1 MSLAEGGGGHRES
14 GESGLSRATAS
25 SALIP
30 PPSRRVHR
38 GTSPGIGAL
47 TLLLLALLLWSVVY
61 PNVSIIAGS
70 FAGGLVSWRE
80 FFASPGDMDALRGTV
95 IVAVGSVFAALLIGV
110 PLAFLLTR
118 SEFRG
123 RRLLGGVATLP
134 AALPPLVGV
143 LAFLF
148 LYGESG
154 VITRVVQRA
163 FGMAEAPWTLQGLPA
178 VIFVHAYTMYVYVFL
193 FVSAGLER
201 YDTTLDE
208 AAQGLGAS
216 RSLLLRRI
224 TLPLLTP
231 SLVGAMLLVFMS
243 ALGSFSAPYVFG
255 GGARVLATQILVS
268 RLNGSLGLAYVETT
282 VLAVTAVL
290 ALLVLRRI
298 EGRRQYTMAGKGRA
312 TRGMLGSGAARA
324 LVPPLAVLLVVLL
337 VLPHLMVVLISF
349 ARDGAWTT
357 QLLPPEYTMDNYRA
371 LATDRRLW
379 RPITNSVGMSAV
391 ATIANAVVCFAI
403 AYVVVLSKARGR
415 RMLALVAAL
424 PWAIPATAIALGLAA
439 TFDRNAPLQLRVLL
453 VGTFWILPFAYFI
466 RNIPLVTSAIEGSL
480 RQMDPTLEDAA
491 RGLGASRWMALRRV
505 ILPAARPGLIAGTML
520 AAVAAVGEFVAS
532 VVLYTHANRPISVEI
547 LAQVRSLSFGTAA
560 AYSVLLI
567 ALVLAM
573 TVGAR
578 WLEGVG
584 MARVPSS

>member
-1 MSLAEGGGGHRES
+1 M
-14 GESGLSRATAS
+14 RAPFRRFSAGWGTVTTA
-25 SALIP
+25 
-30 PPSRRVHR
+30 
-38 GTSPGIGAL
+38 GA
-47 TLLLLALLLWSVVY
+47 LLALLLWSIVY
-61 PNVSIIAGS
+61 PNVAIIAGS
-70 FAGGLVSWRE
+70 FANGLAQWRE
-80 FFASPGDMDALRGTV
+80 FAASPADIDALRGTI
-95 IVAVGSVFAALLIGV
+95 IVSVGSVVAALLVGV

-118 SEFRG
+118 ADFPG
-123 RRLLGGVATLP
+123 RRVLSGVATLP

-154 VITRVVQRA
+154 VVTRLVQQVL
-163 FGMAEAPWTLQGLPA
+163 GMRDAPWRLTGLTA

-208 AAQGLGAS
+208 AAAGLGAS
-216 RSLLLRRI
+216 RALLLRRV

-231 SLVGAMLLVFMS
+231 SLAGAMLLVFMS

-268 RLNGSLGLAYVETT
+268 KLNGEMGLAYVETT

-290 ALLVLRRI
+290 ALLLLRKL
-298 EGRRQYTMAGKGRA
+298 EGRRRYAMAGKGRV
-312 TRGMLGSGAARA
+312 TRRTLQSRTARIALPILAA
-324 LVPPLAVLLVVLL
+324 VVVILL
-337 VLPHLMVVLISF
+337 VLPHAMVVLVSF

-357 QLLPPEYTMDNYRA
+357 QLLPPEYTLDNFRR
-371 LATDRRLW
+371 LAQDRDLW
-379 RPITNSVGMSAV
+379 RPITNSIGMSVV
-391 ATIANAVVCFAI
+391 ATAANAVVCFAI
-403 AYVVVLSKARGR
+403 AYVVVLSRAPGR
-415 RMLALVAAL
+415 RLIALLAAL

-439 TFDRNAPLQLRVLL
+439 TFDRNAPLELRVLL
-453 VGTFWILPFAYFI
+453 VGTFWILPLAYFI

-491 RGLGASRWMALRRV
+491 RGLGASQWLALRRV
-505 ILPAARPGLIAGTML
+505 VLPAARPGLVAGTML

-567 ALVLAM
+567 MLVLLI

-578 WLEGVG
+578 WLEGQVVDG
-584 MARVPSS
+584 ERSIPAA